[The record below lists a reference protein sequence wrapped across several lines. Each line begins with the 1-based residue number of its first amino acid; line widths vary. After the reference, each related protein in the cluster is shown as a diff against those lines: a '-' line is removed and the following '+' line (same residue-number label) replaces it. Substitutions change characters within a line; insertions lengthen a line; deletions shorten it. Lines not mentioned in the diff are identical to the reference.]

1 MTFSEYQVEARK
13 TAIYPEIKSTVV
25 YPILGLV
32 GEVGE
37 LIESYLRKPIG
48 VDPTGDEKFKTLV
61 KEMGDVCWYVS
72 AIADELGLKDLSPQE
87 DLDFQTQLTL
97 SPANIA
103 ERTKKVFRDK
113 NGVFSDED
121 KEYIKQS
128 LELVLGAIEEM
139 GNDVGVHMDDILGV
153 NIAKLASRKE
163 RGVIKGSGDER

>member
-32 GEVGE
+32 GEIGE
-37 LIESYLRKPIG
+37 LTEFYLRTPVG
-48 VDPTGDEKFKTLV
+48 GDPTRDETLI

-72 AIADELGLKDLSPQE
+72 AIADELGLEKVSPE
-87 DLDFQTQLTL
+87 DIDLDFVIQLSL
-97 SPANIA
+97 SSANIA
-103 ERTKKVFRDK
+103 ERVKKIFRDK
-113 NGVFSDED
+113 DGVFSDED
-121 KEYIKQS
+121 KAHIKEL
-128 LELVLGAIEEM
+128 LENILGAIEEM
-139 GNDVGVHMDDILGV
+139 GVGLNVDMGDILGV